1 MALASEARM
10 RELPCQRLG
19 RPRPLLGW
27 YMCGTCCTSPP
38 ALLCRP
44 ALHAALGT
52 TSSCRCAADRTRQQA
67 RAHPQRPQPPH
78 VTGPWIP

>member
-1 MALASEARM
+1 MALASEGRM

-19 RPRPLLGW
+19 RPRPLLVW
-27 YMCGTCCTSPP
+27 YMCGTYCTSPP

-52 TSSCRCAADRTRQQA
+52 TSPCRCAVDRIRACQQA
-67 RAHPQRPQPPH
+67 RAHAQPPH
-78 VTGPWIP
+78 VIGSWIP